1 MRSLGRTLMLCAG
14 VAAVG
19 ILVAVGPAS
28 AKGVPVGSVSVSTA
42 QPQAGQ
48 PVEVV
53 VRFAD
58 GFDLGDEFGWASG
71 EIAVFAAARTD
82 SSGWPLDRNDPGLP
96 VRLHRM
102 SKGVYRGSFT
112 VAQPG
117 EYVVVSR
124 SAIVSHEDRLRGF
137 VARPD
142 FPVPLRVHVV
152 SATGEPSRS
161 SGISMLTIEVS
172 AAFVAVIIAGAGI
185 WFGSGRRS
193 QQRAGDTPAE
203 DRLLLSDGP
212 HRP

>member
-1 MRSLGRTLMLCAG
+1 MRSLGRRLMLCAG

-19 ILVAVGPAS
+19 VLVAAGPAS
-28 AKGVPVGSVSVSTA
+28 AKGLPVGSVRVSTA

-48 PVEVV
+48 PVEVI

-71 EIAVFAAARTD
+71 EIAVVAAARTD
-82 SSGWPLDRNDPGLP
+82 SSGWPLNRNDPGLP
-96 VRLHRM
+96 VRLQRM

-112 VAQPG
+112 VADPG

-152 SATGEPSRS
+152 SAATGEPSGS
-161 SGISMLTIEVS
+161 SGSSMLAIEVS
-172 AAFVAVIIAGAGI
+172 AAFVAVIITGAGV
-185 WFGSGRRS
+185 WFGSRRRS
-193 QQRAGDTPAE
+193 QPAGRGHSSRGSP
-203 DRLLLSDGP
+203 SP
-212 HRP
+212 

>member
-1 MRSLGRTLMLCAG
+1 MLCAG

-19 ILVAVGPAS
+19 VLVAVGPAS
-28 AKGVPVGSVSVSTA
+28 AKGLPVGRVSVSTA

-58 GFDLGDEFGWASG
+58 GFDLGEEFGWASG
-71 EIAVFAAARTD
+71 EIAVFAAEGTD
-82 SSGWPLDRNDPGLP
+82 SSGWPLNRNDPGFP

-112 VAQPG
+112 VADPG

-152 SATGEPSRS
+152 SAATGEPSGSR
-161 SGISMLTIEVS
+161 GISMLTIEAS

-193 QQRAGDTPAE
+193 RPAGREHSSRGSP
-203 DRLLLSDGP
+203 SP
-212 HRP
+212 

>member
-1 MRSLGRTLMLCAG
+1 MRSLGRRLMLCAG

-19 ILVAVGPAS
+19 ALVAAGSAS
-28 AKGVPVGSVSVSTA
+28 AKGLPVGSVSVSTA

-71 EIAVFAAARTD
+71 EIAVFAVARTD

-96 VRLHRM
+96 VRLRRM

-112 VAQPG
+112 VADPG

-152 SATGEPSRS
+152 SAATGKPSGS

-193 QQRAGDTPAE
+193 QPAGRGHSSRGSP
-203 DRLLLSDGP
+203 SP
-212 HRP
+212 Y